1 MNPLIRTIAVAA
13 AFAAPLAAQAQPASR
28 SRAPKFMPKWLH

>member
-13 AFAAPLAAQAQPASR
+13 AFAAPLAAQAQPASAH
-28 SRAPKFMPKWLH
+28 APKFMPKWLH